1 MSDDSPPPPAAP
13 EKQPFPV
20 DAAHG
25 RVRPDPAAR
34 PDAAPTIPPVDV
46 MAFAQLFQAAKQ
58 AGLGVNTDLIVSVRD
73 HEFRVGRFQKAF
85 DVIEGLYMHLNAGAA
100 RRQTAL
106 RQEEIRY
113 KSGAL
118 KMTPKEWLAR
128 QRRETEKTQRIDL
141 ARRHFTRVLD
151 GLTVL
156 RAAQG
161 TETLCQDPSRNDS
174 HPGNERE

>member
-1 MSDDSPPPPAAP
+1 MSDDAPQPPVAP
-13 EKQPFPV
+13 ERQSFPV
-20 DAAHG
+20 DAASCC
-25 RVRPDPAAR
+25 VRPDPATR
-34 PDAAPTIPPVDV
+34 QDATSTIPPLDV
-46 MAFAQLFQAAKQ
+46 MAFAQLFTAAKQ

-73 HEFRVGRFQKAF
+73 HEFRVGRYQKAF
-85 DVIEGLYMHLNAGAA
+85 DVIEGLYMQMNAEAA
-100 RRQTAL
+100 RRRTEL

-151 GLTVL
+151 ALTVL
-156 RAAQG
+156 RAAARPEQEQRAASVD
-161 TETLCQDPSRNDS
+161 TEPPRVV
-174 HPGNERE
+174 